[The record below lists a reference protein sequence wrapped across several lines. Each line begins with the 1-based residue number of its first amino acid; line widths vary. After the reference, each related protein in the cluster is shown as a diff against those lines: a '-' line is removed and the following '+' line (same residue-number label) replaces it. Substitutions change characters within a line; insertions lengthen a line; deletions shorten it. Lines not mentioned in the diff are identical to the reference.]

1 MSNFNVIAP
10 PVLIEDTLIGLET
23 IWSSSRIVDFLEDPG
38 DFESENHTVR
48 LRRGSQ
54 GEMFSASLMDYEIVF
69 TTDTNEVYVYNGTGK
84 KLVGG
89 CAVGTYMEKP
99 SPVVPGKLYFETDT
113 SVLFITLDGVW
124 VQLTYSPAAISSHIN
139 AVSPH
144 SKHATLNNSN
154 LVVENPASATIVP
167 TANSIPL
174 SRSDSPTISGGWLME
189 LDAGVLV

>member
-69 TTDTNEVYVYNGTGK
+69 TTDTNEVYIYNGTGK

-89 CAVGTYMEKP
+89 CAVGTHMEKP

-113 SVLFITLDGVW
+113 FTLFLTSGGAW
-124 VQLTYSPAAISSHIN
+124 VQLTYSPADISGHIN
-139 AVSPH
+139 ANSPH
-144 SKHATLNNSN
+144 AKHAVLNDANT
-154 LVVENPASATIVP
+154 VIQNPASATATP
-167 TANSIPL
+167 AASSIPISL
-174 SRSDSPTISGGWLME
+174 SDSRLHAGWLPDVDCGA
-189 LDAGVLV
+189 LA